1 MARTIQQLE
10 EMRAS
15 LLDALDGNSV
25 AYARDSN
32 GEAVNYRT
40 PQEINQALTRI
51 ESELANA
58 RKTRNPIQPRLS
70 RGL

>member
-1 MARTIQQLE
+1 M
-10 EMRAS
+10 
-15 LLDALDGNSV
+15 DALDGNSV